1 MITTVLVYSDEM
13 AEAVK
18 LAEESLFK
26 GGSEYN
32 ECDLNTLARALLSFK
47 PLIEVL
53 KKEISPEKVDLFYTS
68 RLTGKTTCLRLVL
81 R

>member
-1 MITTVLVYSDEM
+1 MSKLYESLVSGEM
-13 AEAVK
+13 EAAIK

-47 PLIEVL
+47 PLIEAM
-53 KKEISPEKVDLFYTS
+53 KKEIPGL
-68 RLTGKTTCLRLVL
+68 
-81 R
+81 